1 MITAV
6 LAVLLGEAVLFG
18 SPVLVIWS
26 VAFLAINWVYFLI
39 YEEPGLQR
47 RFGEDYSHYKQNVPR
62 WIPRRTAWTPP
73 ATESMPSTN
82 AP

>member
-47 RFGEDYSHYKQNVPR
+47 RFGEDYSQYKQNVPR

-73 ATESMPSTN
+73 AT
-82 AP
+82 